1 MSLFRFLSQP
11 RRLPLQLP
19 KRWSLSTLMPFL
31 PGLLAGGVAMV
42 LLPLHVWQPLEYASS
57 NTLMRLH
64 ARLLQPQW
72 DRRIVVI
79 AIDEASLQQ
88 YGRFPWSRT
97 RYQQL
102 LQALAPAVPAGIG
115 FDILFAEADPQDP
128 HLAEACFN
136 TGNVVLAMG
145 ADRQG
150 RAINVVP
157 TLAQVTRQGHV
168 YNLPDADG
176 ISRRSWLS
184 INQVP
189 SLAMA
194 LLVGDAANRQA
205 EIAMGNLP
213 SMPPHPLPA
222 PQSAAQPM
230 WVNWVNSTDAI
241 ATVSFIDVVQGKV
254 DPAVFT
260 DKFVLVGITA
270 TGFDPLL
277 TPFTPKAPTAGV
289 YLHAAALDNLLNHRW
304 LHPLPEWALWGVI
317 LLVGSLTSTILHA
330 QTWRQRLLTVL
341 GLVGLWWLV
350 ALLLL
355 HMAQVWLAIAA
366 PLGTILLTA
375 MVVQLREQ
383 YEKQLLMQL
392 FAKHV
397 APETAA
403 MLWQRKSEILHDGE
417 LKAQELVA
425 TVLFVDIRGFTTISE
440 QLPPGELLSWVNRYL
455 DTMTDCIMQQGG
467 VIDKYI
473 GDAIMAVFGVPFPR
487 TTMAEI
493 QQDALNAIAAS
504 LEMHQ
509 RLQHLN
515 QELAAE
521 GKPIIKIGIGV
532 HTGSVV
538 AGSIGG
544 QQRLNYSVLGDAVNV
559 AARLEGLNKEVNGP
573 NPYSLLVTGDTLS
586 CLRQQYRTHCVGH
599 YPLKGRE
606 HPALV
611 FAILGET

>member
-1 MSLFRFLSQP
+1 MPLFPFLPQRWAIAP
-11 RRLPLQLP
+11 LLPL
-19 KRWSLSTLMPFL
+19 L
-31 PGLLAGGVAMV
+31 PGLLAAGVAIA
-42 LLPLHVWQPLEYASS
+42 LLPLTVWQPLEYASS

-64 ARLLQPQW
+64 AHLLRPQW

-136 TGNVVLAMG
+136 SGNVVLAIG

-168 YNLPDADG
+168 YNLPDPDG

-189 SLAMA
+189 SLAVA
-194 LLVGDAANRQA
+194 LLSAEIANRQA
-205 EIAMGNLP
+205 AIAMGNLP
-213 SMPPHPLPA
+213 AAPLPTL
-222 PQSAAQPM
+222 PPLHPTEHVV
-230 WVNWVNSTDAI
+230 WVNWVDSTDGI
-241 ATVSFIDVVQGKV
+241 TTVSFVDVVRGKV

-260 DKFVLVGITA
+260 DKFVLVGMTA

-277 TPFTPKAPTAGV
+277 TPFTPKVPTAGV
-289 YLHAAALDNLLNHRW
+289 YLHAATLDNLLNHRW
-304 LHPLPEWALWGVI
+304 LRPLPDWAIWVVLV
-317 LLVGSLTSTILHA
+317 LVGSLTSVSLHA
-330 QTWRQRLLTVL
+330 QTWRQRLLTVI

-350 ALLLL
+350 ALSLL
-355 HMAQVWLAIAA
+355 HLAQIWLAIAA

-403 MLWQRKSEILHDGE
+403 MLWQRKGEILHDGE

-425 TVLFVDIRGFTTISE
+425 TVLFVDIRGFTRISE

-455 DTMTDCIMQQGG
+455 DTMTDCIMQHGG
-467 VIDKYI
+467 VVDKYI

-487 TTMAEI
+487 TTTAEI

-509 RLQHLN
+509 RLQQLN

-521 GKPIIKIGIGV
+521 GKPTIKIGIGV
-532 HTGSVV
+532 HTGGVV
-538 AGSIGG
+538 AGSVGG
-544 QQRLNYSVLGDAVNV
+544 QRRLNYSVLGDAVNV
-559 AARLEGLNKEVNGP
+559 AARLESLNKEVGDP

-586 CLRQQYRTHCVGH
+586 CLRQQYRVHCVGH

-611 FAILGET
+611 FAVLGKH